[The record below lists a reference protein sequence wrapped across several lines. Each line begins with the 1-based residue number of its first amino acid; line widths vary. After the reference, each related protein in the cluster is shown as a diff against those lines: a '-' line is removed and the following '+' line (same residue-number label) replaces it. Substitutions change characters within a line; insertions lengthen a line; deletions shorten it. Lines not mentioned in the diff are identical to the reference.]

1 MTQFCNKTCFNLRH
15 FHFLFL
21 STISYMYVNMYDLD
35 QRLKYDLDT
44 EEERAYMTLK
54 ELDNSAICFPY

>member
-1 MTQFCNKTCFNLRH
+1 
-15 FHFLFL
+15 
-21 STISYMYVNMYDLD
+21 MYVNMYDLD